1 MEHINKLDGIST
13 TDIPTNYLDY
23 ISMMATNL
31 NTITEYYFDIEEQI
45 PLIEEM
51 LRYPEAYVDE
61 AEVSA
66 FNVAC
71 KLVLNLM
78 KEELANG
85 NETLSLS
92 WPEE

>member
-13 TDIPTNYLDY
+13 TDILTNYLDY

-51 LRYPEAYVDE
+51 LRYPEAYVDG

-66 FNVAC
+66 FNIAY